1 MKVAIMVY
9 EDTMQRCTGS
19 GCLNAFF
26 NKIDSFARYEGQDD
40 VELVSF
46 THGGGDL
53 DKKIEM
59 WRKKGV
65 DVVHLSSCT
74 RSKDENYVALAQK
87 LSQDFAVV
95 GYTHGDAVAK
105 QGETMI
111 LAKAGT
117 CE

>member
-26 NKIDSFARYEGQDD
+26 NKIDSFARYDGQDN

-53 DKKIEM
+53 DKKIAM

-74 RSKDENYVALAQK
+74 RSKAENYAALAQK
-87 LSQDFAVV
+87 LSKDFAVV

-111 LAKAGT
+111 LAKAT
-117 CE
+117 NCE